1 MEKVSWGIIGC
12 GNVTE
17 VKSGPAFQQVPDS
30 SLVAVMRRDG
40 AKAADYAQRHRVPK
54 WYNRAEDLIADA
66 DVTALYIATP
76 PAFHEKYTIAALEAG
91 KPVYV
96 EKPFSSSL
104 DGCYRMQA
112 AAKKSGI
119 PLCIAHY
126 RRALPKFLAIKK
138 ILEQEVIGKVCAV
151 QIRMNLPDQ
160 SVELAARGENN
171 WRILPAISGGGIFF
185 DLAPHQLD
193 LLIYFFGQAIDH
205 SGTATNQAGLYEAED
220 TVSGIARLPNGIEFS
235 GEWHFCAP
243 DTIKE
248 DLFEIKG
255 TSGRMIFSTFGHDLT
270 IISVSGEEKIEFT
283 PPQHIQQPMIEKVTQ
298 YFLGKGP
305 NPCSAEEAIHSF
317 LLMDAFTRKYYHRD

>member
-17 VKSGPAFQQVPDS
+17 VKSGPAFQLVPDS

-54 WYNRAEDLIADA
+54 WYNRAEDLIADP

-138 ILEQEVIGKVCAV
+138 ILEQEVIGKASTV
-151 QIRMNLPDQ
+151 QIRMNLPDH

-193 LLIYFFGQAIDH
+193 LLIYFFGQAIDYN
-205 SGTATNQAGLYEAED
+205 GTATNQAGLYEAED
-220 TVSGIARLPNGIEFS
+220 TVSGIARLANEIEFS

-298 YFLGKGP
+298 YFLGKGA

-317 LLMDAFTRKYYHRD
+317 LLMDAFSRNYYHRD

>member
-54 WYNRAEDLIADA
+54 WYNRAEDLIADP
-66 DVTALYIATP
+66 DVSALYIATP

-138 ILEQEVIGKVCAV
+138 ILEQEVIGKASTV

-193 LLIYFFGQAIDH
+193 LLIYFFGQAIDYN
-205 SGTATNQAGLYEAED
+205 GTATNQAGLYEAED
-220 TVSGIARLPNGIEFS
+220 TVSGIARLANEIEFS

-270 IISVSGEEKIEFT
+270 IISVSGEEKIEFA

-298 YFLGKGP
+298 YFLGKGA

-317 LLMDAFTRKYYHRD
+317 LLMDAFTRNYYHRD